1 MSNITAENHVTA
13 EPKNGSE
20 NFLRP
25 SASVTSTN
33 DGYVVALDLPGVR
46 KSDLEINLENGEL
59 TVTGRRAQGPTDSTL
74 VYRES
79 QAGAFRRVFELDPA
93 IDGSKIAA
101 RLEDGVLTIQLPKGE
116 QARARK
122 IEIAA

>member
-1 MSNITAENHVTA
+1 MSTTAETHAAVEN
-13 EPKNGSE
+13 KNGCASY
-20 NFLRP
+20 LRP
-25 SASVTSTN
+25 AASVTSAEA
-33 DGYVVALDLPGVR
+33 GYVVTLDLPGVR
-46 KSDLEINLENGEL
+46 KSDLEIHLENGEL
-59 TVTGRRAQGPTDSTL
+59 TVTGRRSHYPAEGNL

-79 QAGAFRRVFELDPA
+79 SAGEFRRVFELDLA

-101 RLEDGVLTIQLPKGE
+101 KLEDGILTVQLPKGE

>member
-1 MSNITAENHVTA
+1 MSTTTAENQVTS

-20 NFLRP
+20 NFRRP
-25 SASVTSTN
+25 AASITSTS

-59 TVTGRRAQGPTDSTL
+59 TVTGRRANWPTDSKL

-79 QAGAFRRVFELDPA
+79 RVGDFRRVFELDPA
-93 IDGSKIAA
+93 IDGTKIAA
-101 RLEDGVLTIQLPKGE
+101 KMDDGVLTVQLPKGE
-116 QARARK
+116 QARARR

>member
-1 MSNITAENHVTA
+1 MSTTTAENHVSV
-13 EPKNGSE
+13 EPKNGAE

-25 SASVTSTN
+25 AASVTSTN
-33 DGYVVALDLPGVR
+33 DGYVVTLDLPGVR
-46 KSDLEINLENGEL
+46 KSDLEIHLENGEL
-59 TVTGRRAQGPTDSTL
+59 TITGRRAQGPTDSTL

-79 QAGAFRRVFELDPA
+79 AAGAFRRVFELDSA
-93 IDGSKIAA
+93 IDANKIAA
-101 RLEDGVLTIQLPKGE
+101 KLEDGVLLVQLPKGE